1 MEPQMEPRRRRRPVQ
16 PVVEE
21 ECSSEAKDVELE
33 KTNEQRS
40 EPVSTDKSLPH
51 DSENAR
57 PARTE
62 QTMANRKK
70 KNNKPKRPVL
80 LLLFSLYSL
89 FCAFYIL
96 MKSTNGSPETTE
108 MGLVCQWA
116 FCILSFLIGMVG
128 YVFNAQILALI
139 AASTILVSI
148 SLNFPNVLLIA
159 PAVIMG
165 FSSYIMMYIAAQKV
179 EKAKQREIEEEEMRN
194 FRFRQGEHIMNLPPQ
209 AMQQAQQY
217 GSQPIIINVQ
227 NSNTNTIN
235 GNSDEYDYKSK
246 AKTFVIALLFGL
258 LGFHRF
264 YVGKNLTGILY
275 FLTCGLF
282 GIGWIVDCVLILTG
296 AFKDSEGKPLK

>member
-1 MEPQMEPRRRRRPVQ
+1 MEPQTESRRRRRPVQ
-16 PVVEE
+16 PVFEE
-21 ECSSEAKDVELE
+21 EYETETKTEELK
-33 KTNEQRS
+33 KTNEQS
-40 EPVSTDKSLPH
+40 SVPVIETQSIPH
-51 DSENAR
+51 DSENTK
-57 PARTE
+57 PACAQRAKT
-62 QTMANRKK
+62 NRKK

-96 MKSTNGSPETTE
+96 MTSTGDPKTTE
-108 MGLVCQWA
+108 TGMICQWA
-116 FCILSFLIGMVG
+116 FCILSFLIGTVG
-128 YVFNAQILALI
+128 YVFNSQILTLI

-148 SLNFPNVLLIA
+148 ILNLNGALLIA
-159 PAVIMG
+159 PAVVMG
-165 FSSYIMMYIAAQKV
+165 FSSYTMMYLSSQKY
-179 EKAKQREIEEEEMRN
+179 EKAKQKEIEEEEMRN
-194 FRFRQGEHIMNLPPQ
+194 FRFCQGEHVMNLPPQ
-209 AMQQAQQY
+209 ALQQAQQY

-227 NSNTNTIN
+227 NSNTNTAN
-235 GNSDEYDYKSK
+235 GNGNKYIYKSK

-275 FLTCGLF
+275 FLTGGLL